1 MAVVLVVLVVVNA
14 AVTGWLVSHVRTV
27 RKVQSMHA
35 GLLKELARS
44 QRKLVHESD
53 LTDLAED

>member
-1 MAVVLVVLVVVNA
+1 MAVVLVVLVVVNS
-14 AVTGWLVSHVRTV
+14 AVTGWLVARVRTM

-53 LTDLAED
+53 LTKLEVD